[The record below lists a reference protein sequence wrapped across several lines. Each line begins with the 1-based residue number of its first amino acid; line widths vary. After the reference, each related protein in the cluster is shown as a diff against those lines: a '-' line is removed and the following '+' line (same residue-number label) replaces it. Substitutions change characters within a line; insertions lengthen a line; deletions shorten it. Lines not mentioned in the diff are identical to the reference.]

1 MLYIV
6 DTGLYLKRRPIL
18 LKKKP
23 SSASIYD
30 MQHDIA
36 CISETT
42 YYIVCLPFY
51 LSSFEQW
58 GVVGIVLVWQN
69 QNRNLVRFICAG
81 GVSLLCLIFS
91 MIMKHW
97 NFSNPEEFKGKTNKL
112 LPFIIKMIWWFY
124 WRKFGRL
131 YTLEIFNK
139 QPPHT
144 EYNPN
149 SFQNRICPVLHW
161 LNDVI
166 IYRSIRFFMCM
177 CV

>member
-1 MLYIV
+1 
-6 DTGLYLKRRPIL
+6 
-18 LKKKP
+18 
-23 SSASIYD
+23 

-69 QNRNLVRFICAG
+69 QNRNLVRLICAG

-112 LPFIIKMIWWFY
+112 LPFSSKWFDDFIEGNLVDSIHL
-124 WRKFGRL
+124 KFSISNRRTQNTTQIHSKIEFVRFCIDWTMWL
-131 YTLEIFNK
+131 YTDQSVFLCVCVYNIYVVVYSWFTDEIK
-139 QPPHT
+139 
-144 EYNPN
+144 
-149 SFQNRICPVLHW
+149 S
-161 LNDVI
+161 
-166 IYRSIRFFMCM
+166 
-177 CV
+177 